1 MRLPDD
7 VMNYI
12 FEYHNP
18 LKEYYSNYILVELKI
33 RNYQDYIKNRYG
45 VDVFE
50 KTQDDKANILAIKTI
65 DNINEFIE
73 EIKEI
78 YKNKKWFYDSV
89 ILNIRR
95 KIISEFYHYVIE
107 HIREQRKCE
116 FYDYVIEHIREQ
128 IKCEIYDE
136 FIIAII
142 MQIVLTQ
149 KRKRARDILTECI
162 N

>member
-7 VMNYI
+7 VINYI

-18 LKEYYSNYILVELKI
+18 LKEYYSKYILIELKI
-33 RNYQDYIKNRYG
+33 RKYQDYIKNRYG

-50 KTQDDKANILAIKTI
+50 KTQDDKDKANILAIKTI
-65 DNINEFIE
+65 DNINVSIE

-78 YKNKKWFYDSV
+78 KENKKWFYDNV
-89 ILNIRR
+89 IKNIRR
-95 KIISEFYHYVIE
+95 QII
-107 HIREQRKCE
+107 RAT
-116 FYDYVIEHIREQ
+116 D
-128 IKCEIYDE
+128 DE

-142 MQIVLTQ
+142 TQIVLTQ
-149 KRKRARDILTECI
+149 KRKRALDILTEYKNTECI